1 MLTSHSENNAG
12 NCPAQIDVKVLEG
25 ALMRKQFASEFT
37 ITDFKESRHQQL
49 AISVSTPSI
58 VPSNGVQSHEITVLE
73 ASNPTPVASAIAAQL
88 AIELR
93 SQCFEPRMVRWNSI
107 GEENVGNDC
116 VSLVELDT
124 PLFENIDE
132 EDFIKAK
139 NIISQAPSLL
149 WVTSLE
155 SPAEALSFGMARSI
169 RNEMAAKRF
178 RTLSIQ
184 RNSKESPD
192 RVAQLLT
199 RLITSST
206 PDSEF
211 VEVNGVLQ
219 ICRVVEDKSTEEDLA
234 RMMAEER
241 ERIESIPL
249 EEAQGPQK
257 LAIKAQGMLDSI
269 CLEPDDS
276 QGRLADDEVLIE
288 VKATGLK

>member
-1 MLTSHSENNAG
+1 MLISHSENNARK
-12 NCPAQIDVKVLEG
+12 CPAQIDVKFLEG
-25 ALMRKQFASEFT
+25 ALIRKQFALEFT
-37 ITDFKESRHQQL
+37 ITDFNESRHQQL

-58 VPSNGVQSHEITVLE
+58 VSSNGVQSHEIMILE
-73 ASNPTPVASAIAAQL
+73 ASNPTRAASAIAAQL
-88 AIELR
+88 AVEL
-93 SQCFEPRMVRWNSI
+93 QCQSFEPKMVRWNAVS
-107 GEENVGNDC
+107 EENTGTDC

-124 PLFENIDE
+124 PLFENLDE

-139 NIISQAPSLL
+139 HIISQASSLL

-169 RNEMAAKRF
+169 RNEMAAKRL

-184 RNSKESPD
+184 RNSMESPNK
-192 RVAQLLT
+192 VAQLLT

-206 PDSEF
+206 LDSEF
-211 VEVNGVLQ
+211 IEVNGVLQ
-219 ICRVVEDKSTEEDLA
+219 ICRVVEDKTTDEDLA
-234 RMMAEER
+234 RMMAEGR

-257 LAIKAQGMLDSI
+257 LAIKSQGMLDSI